1 MTITDKCGGRIIGVT
16 KRNGDKINGRVV
28 SFNSDK
34 VIIFDNNRKKERSIS
49 QASIVEVNGRPEK
62 QGNYSNQY

>member
-1 MTITDKCGGRIIGVT
+1 MITDKCGGRIIGIT
-16 KRNGDKINGRVV
+16 KRNGDKINGRIV

-49 QASIVEVNGRPEK
+49 QASIVEINGRPETK
-62 QGNYSNQY
+62 RTHSNKY

>member
-1 MTITDKCGGRIIGVT
+1 MITDKCGGRIIGIT
-16 KRNGDKINGRVV
+16 KRNGDKINGRIV

-49 QASIVEVNGRPEK
+49 QASIVEINGRPETK
-62 QGNYSNQY
+62 RTNSNQY